1 LRAGPA
7 KRLMD
12 DMRHTALLTGGAV
25 TAGLLLAGSQAAN
38 SATTATAVLASARAG
53 HPVSTAVRFP
63 GAAEGATTQLLVVG
77 VPGSSGDEDSAT
89 AVNRAQNQV
98 ASQQAIGTSS
108 LSVSFTPTRAG
119 RYPVFVFAE
128 RNLGCG
134 SATMSAAE
142 GGPVTITQVGVVSV
156 SR

>member
-1 LRAGPA
+1 
-7 KRLMD
+7 MD
-12 DMRHTALLTGGAV
+12 DMRHTPLLVGCAV

-38 SATTATAVLASARAG
+38 SATTATAVLASARTG
-53 HPVSTAVRFP
+53 QSVSTTLHFP

-77 VPGSSGDEDSAT
+77 VPGSTGDQDGAT
-89 AVNRAQNQV
+89 AVSRAQNQV
-98 ASQQAIGTSS
+98 TSRQVIGTSS
-108 LSVSFTPTRAG
+108 LSVNFTPNLPG

-142 GGPVTITQVGVVSV
+142 GGPVTITQVGLVSV
-156 SR
+156 SP